1 MKDHCRQ
8 KSCRKLCGRAA
19 CNLLITRFL
28 CDMATT
34 WPLQGMAACAACPS
48 TIVTSPLGAY
58 FNACLAKIG
67 KHVVF
72 TSNADA
78 PSATKRSRNCSAEHQ
93 IEVRRALPEAA
104 KCGSEMGRRRTQ
116 LLLSMAGRERVC
128 QDVLNFRANGPEDAR
143 LLPLTHRQALI
154 IFVDFAESVAA
165 FPALPYHRQMHVRT
179 LYVDDDITEHA
190 LSSAGPAS
198 SLPRAVPSSLPR
210 AVPSSLLRASLGP
223 VQHLQPSSPAL
234 LNLSAIEKNWVPFT
248 VATSARHSHGDEHS
262 SPISAPIYL
271 QQWLDD
277 GHGRTVTLQL
287 DLRTGVLLDRWDTPP
302 IRDAIG
308 KGGELR

>member
-1 MKDHCRQ
+1 ME
-8 KSCRKLCGRAA
+8 APA
-19 CNLLITRFL
+19 CNLLITRFP
-28 CDMATT
+28 ATT

-78 PSATKRSRNCSAEHQ
+78 PSATKRTRNCSAEHQ

-104 KCGSEMGRRRTQ
+104 KCGSEMRRRRAQ

-154 IFVDFAESVAA
+154 IFADFAESVAA

-179 LYVDDDITEHA
+179 LYIDDDITENA
-190 LSSAGPAS
+190 LSSAGPA
-198 SLPRAVPSSLPR
+198 SSLPR

-234 LNLSAIEKNWVPFT
+234 LNLSAIEKNWVTFT

-277 GHGRTVTLQL
+277 GHGRTVTLRL